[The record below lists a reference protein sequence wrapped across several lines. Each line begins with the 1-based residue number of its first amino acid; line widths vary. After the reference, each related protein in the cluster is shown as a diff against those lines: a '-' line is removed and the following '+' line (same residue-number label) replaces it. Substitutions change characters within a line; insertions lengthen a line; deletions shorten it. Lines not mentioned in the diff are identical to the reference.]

1 MEMSAVDVSSLPNPR
16 KEFLRSMFFAHG
28 LVLLIFILP
37 ALAISWV
44 VPEHRTV

>member
-1 MEMSAVDVSSLPNPR
+1 M
-16 KEFLRSMFFAHG
+16 FLAMG

-44 VPEHRTV
+44 VPAERAVASPPA